1 MCLGSMPA
9 LPVVPEA
16 PLEASLSK
24 NPGVNLE
31 NVSVA
36 LKSKQNHNTNK
47 KQDRKIFSE
56 EEHRRGI

>member
-16 PLEASLSK
+16 LLEVSLSK

-36 LKSKQNHNTNK
+36 LKSKQNHNTNQ
-47 KQDRKIFSE
+47 KQDRKKNTVFNDL
-56 EEHRRGI
+56 